1 MWRTT
6 ASLPAALNRIHTH
19 GSSPPEKG
27 LCPAPGMRRGGG
39 NCPFSW
45 NFCSCYFQGKKKKK
59 SGATSASLSY
69 TSGQL
74 TDSWDE
80 VIWTQL
86 PSHKTLSPKGSASS
100 SRLRLPLAPAQAGL
114 PGPELSPTR
123 YFCHPPL
130 HPTGS
135 FLPFLLPSQTLVW
148 FF

>member
-1 MWRTT
+1 MEDH
-6 ASLPAALNRIHTH
+6 SLPPSGPEQDTH
-19 GSSPPEKG
+19 ARLLSSIERTLPSPRNGEG
-27 LCPAPGMRRGGG
+27 RRKLSLQLEFLLMLL
-39 NCPFSW
+39 PRE
-45 NFCSCYFQGKKKKK
+45 KKK

-74 TDSWDE
+74 TDSWGE

-86 PSHKTLSPKGSASS
+86 PSHKALSPKGSASS

-130 HPTGS
+130 HPTGL
-135 FLPFLLPSQTLVW
+135 FLPFLLPSRTLVW